1 MHKIRG
7 LRLSRRVVMF
17 LVGVVSVLFTFG
29 WVISPA
35 APVPGSPQGAGA
47 QHLDAAVFKAPPAEF
62 RGMAK
67 WGYMIS
73 SVTDAQIRTAIR
85 EMAQRQLFGGFFLA
99 NGGAS
104 AKNLPKPLGDKLKR
118 SVAMVDDG
126 VEYLSEEYFR
136 LYRVALEE
144 AAANGV
150 SLVLYDEN
158 WHPTGIAAG
167 QIAAKFPQ
175 YVGKS
180 LEKIE
185 KRVSGPATVE
195 LAIPPGT
202 YLGAVLMNRDTFETT
217 DVSDRKTPDNRI
229 ACRVGKGEWTITA
242 FYLDHEAALN
252 IAKPGI
258 VDYLD
263 ANAMNA
269 FLGLT
274 YENYYAHFKEYFGT
288 TIKVAFWDEP
298 AMHQIAGRMW
308 TPDFNKE
315 FKDKYGYSPIKFYP
329 ALFGDIGPQTAAARN
344 ALFGFRAELFA
355 TNFVGKI
362 RDWCHAHGIQSTG
375 HLDQEEIINPVP
387 VNGDLLKVFEHQD
400 IPGID
405 DIWVYGR
412 SNPSYKVVTSA
423 AYNYDKPLVAAE
435 TYEGYREIDDAML
448 FQVAMDQYAMGV
460 NFQVP
465 AATLMQRKL
474 TKLSELNRYVGRLS
488 YVLQNGRHV
497 ADIAVLYPIASL
509 QAAYRFLGGAAYASQ
524 GGVVP
529 PEIDYMDIGEALF
542 RGLRVDY
549 TYLHP
554 EVLAGRC
561 VVEDRKLILNNPVNR
576 EEYSVLVVP
585 GGDTLSVATARKI
598 QEFYSK
604 GGTVIATSKLA
615 TRSAEF
621 GQDAAIR
628 QTMSEVFGL
637 EEDSPTHAQVRT
649 DSDGYTIP
657 HALCFVN
664 RNEAGGRAYFLPR
677 PEVLQIRSVLAEALP
692 VRDVEIQ
699 EGLWPLERDKAYDG
713 ALTYLHKVK
722 DGRDIYFFANSS
734 RRTVNTT
741 AVVRGRRDLEIW
753 NPHDGTVGATELQH
767 TRKNQQDVTEIKLV
781 LLPVTSMFYIE
792 KP

>member
-1 MHKIRG
+1 
-7 LRLSRRVVMF
+7 MF
-17 LVGVVSVLFTFG
+17 
-29 WVISPA
+29 PA
-35 APVPGSPQGAGA
+35 TPIPAVPQGAGA
-47 QHLDAAVFKAPPAEF
+47 LHLDPAVFKAPPAEF

-67 WGYMIS
+67 WGYMVS
-73 SVTDAQIRTAIR
+73 SVTDAQIRSTIR
-85 EMAQRQLFGGFFLA
+85 EMAQGQLFGGFFLA

-104 AKNLPKPLGDKLKR
+104 AKNLPKPLADKLKR

-195 LAIPPGT
+195 IAVPAGT
-202 YLGAVLMNRDTFETT
+202 YLGAVRLNRETFDTV
-217 DVSDRKTPDNRI
+217 DISDRKTPDNRI
-229 ACRVGKGEWTITA
+229 VYQVGKGEWTIMA
-242 FYLDHEAALN
+242 FYLDHEAALGLS
-252 IAKPGI
+252 KPGI

-263 ANAMNA
+263 ADAMNA

-274 YENYYAHFKEYFGT
+274 YENYYKHFKEHFGT

-308 TPDFNKE
+308 TPEFNQE
-315 FKDKYGYSPIKFYP
+315 FQAKYGYSPVKFYP
-329 ALFGDIGPQTAAARN
+329 ALFGNIGPETAAARN

-355 TNFVGKI
+355 TNFVGRI

-375 HLDQEEIINPVP
+375 HLDQEEILNPVP
-387 VNGDLLKVFEHQD
+387 VNGDLIKVFEHQD

-412 SNPSYKVVTSA
+412 SNPAYKVVTSA

-435 TYEGYREIDDAML
+435 TYEGYRKIDDAML
-448 FQVAMDQYAMGV
+448 FQVAMDQYARGV

-465 AATLMQRKL
+465 AASLMQRKL

-509 QAAYRFLGGAAYASQ
+509 QAAYRFLGGMSYARE

-529 PEIDYMDIGEALF
+529 PEIDYMDLGETLF
-542 RGLRVDY
+542 RDLRVDY

-561 VVEDRKLILNNPVNR
+561 AVEGRKLILNNPINR

-585 GGDTLSVATARKI
+585 GGDTLSVAAARKI

-615 TRSAEF
+615 TQSAEF
-621 GQDAAIR
+621 GQDAAVR
-628 QTMSEVFGL
+628 QAMSEVFGL
-637 EEDSPTHAQVRT
+637 EEDSPTHAEARS
-649 DSDGYTIP
+649 DSDGEKIQ
-657 HALCFVN
+657 HALRFLN
-664 RNEAGGRAYFLPR
+664 RNAAGGRAYFLPR
-677 PEVLQIRSVLAEALP
+677 PDVLQIRGVLAEALP

-699 EGLWPLERDKAYDG
+699 EGLWPLERGEAYDG

-741 AVVRGRRDLEIW
+741 AVVRGTHDLEIW
-753 NPHDGTVGATELQH
+753 NPHDGTVREAELRH
-767 TRKNQQDVTEIKLV
+767 TRKNQQDATEIRLA
-781 LLPVTSMFYIE
+781 LPPVTSEFYIG
-792 KP
+792 KR